1 MFDTTMLPN
10 VILSTAALLGLWV
23 LFHWPYAS
31 YRRDL
36 LQNRLFGLR
45 QDLFD
50 FARKGSITFNHPAY
64 GVLRTT
70 INGFIRVGPRLNFI
84 GVVILLATIKLDDI
98 DHRESYTARLDR
110 LSADLPKDVAEEL
123 RKFRFRLN
131 FLVFCHIVLTSLP
144 ISLFLWP
151 ISAALRC
158 VDGFRWAKPRLLSK
172 LRLDRVDN
180 AAFVIGS
187 GDSGIDPGYS
197 LPGLRAKRA

>member
-1 MFDTTMLPN
+1 MLDTTMLAN

-23 LFHWPYAS
+23 LFHWPYSA

-50 FARKGSITFNHPAY
+50 FARKGSIAFNHPAY

-70 INGFIRVGPRLNFI
+70 INGFIRVGPRLNLV
-84 GVVILLATIKLDDI
+84 GVVILLATVRPDDM
-98 DHRESYTARLDR
+98 DHRENYTVRLDR
-110 LSADLPKDVAEEL
+110 LSADLPHETAEEL

-131 FLVFCHIVLTSLP
+131 FLVLCHVVLTSLP
-144 ISLFLWP
+144 IALLCWP
-151 ISAALRC
+151 VSAAIRC
-158 VDGFRWAKPRLLSK
+158 VDGFRWAKPKIVSK

-180 AAFVIGS
+180 AALVIGS
-187 GDSGIDPGYS
+187 SDSGIDPGYS